1 MSRPL
6 ISFVLP
12 AYNEA
17 GHLPFTIEALHNAL
31 KHDPDCTYEIIVCD
45 NNSTDNTS
53 EIARSLGALVIFEPH
68 NQIARAR
75 NTGAGQAKGEWICF
89 VDSDTLVPAELGKC
103 LIEVIRQ
110 PDTGGGGALVRFDLT
125 RQPLFPALV
134 LKIWNAISGLFRL
147 AAGSFL
153 FCRRE
158 AWEETGGFDETF
170 YAAEE
175 LIFSKALKRWCRK
188 KKQRFHIISDSAV
201 LTSARKLQWNSQFR
215 LFLIMFS
222 LLRPGALKSR
232 KGCSFW
238 YQRPTKC
245 AKD

>member
-1 MSRPL
+1 MQPSAPL

-17 GHLPFTIEALHNAL
+17 GHLPATILALHEALQPH
-31 KHDPDCTYEIIVCD
+31 PGCSYEVIVCD
-45 NNSTDNTS
+45 NNSTDSTATVA
-53 EIARSLGALVIFEPH
+53 ESLGARVVFEAH

-75 NTGAGQAKGEWICF
+75 NTGARHAEGQWLCF
-89 VDSDTLVPAELGKC
+89 VDSDTLVPTDLASKLLELLC
-103 LIEVIRQ
+103 Q
-110 PDTGGGGALVRFDLT
+110 PDTGGGGTLVRFDLEE
-125 RQPLFPALV
+125 QPFFPSLV
-134 LKIWNAISGLFRL
+134 LQFWNSISGLFRL

-158 AWEETGGFDETF
+158 AWEETGGFDESF

-175 LIFSKALKRWCRK
+175 LIFSQALKGWCRK
-188 KKQRFHIISDSAV
+188 KGLKFKIISDSFV
-201 LTSARKLQWNSQFR
+201 LTSARKLHWNSQFK

-232 KGCSFW
+232 EGCSFW
-238 YQRPTKC
+238 YQRPSVKP
-245 AKD
+245 